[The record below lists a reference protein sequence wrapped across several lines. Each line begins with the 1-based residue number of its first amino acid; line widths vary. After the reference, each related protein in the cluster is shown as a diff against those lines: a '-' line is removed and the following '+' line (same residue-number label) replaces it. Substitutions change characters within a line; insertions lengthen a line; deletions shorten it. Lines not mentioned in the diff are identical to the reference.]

1 MLVGTTWK
9 TRALTATQMT
19 RMMETWGKLE
29 AAFAER
35 GGAERLCWYIT
46 TDGTAGVTVNEVKDA
61 ETAAAWALE
70 AAVALGEY
78 LELDTRILLDMDAA
92 LPAITKGVELKN
104 S

>member
-1 MLVGTTWK
+1 
-9 TRALTATQMT
+9 
-19 RMMETWGKLE
+19 MMETWGKLE

-46 TDGTAGVTVNEVKDA
+46 TDGSAGVTVNKVKDA
-61 ETAAAWALE
+61 DTAAAWALE

-78 LELDTRILLDMDAA
+78 LELDTRILLDLDAA
-92 LPAITKGVELKN
+92 MPAITRAVELKN